1 MVRRARQFADLEIV
15 IRSIPV
21 ASLTLM
27 AHTDAAFAN
36 ATREGTQGGYVI
48 AAVDR
53 AVMNDSESDWS
64 PLVWKS
70 SRLKRAV
77 AATLAGEVQT
87 LADGLGH
94 MEWMM

>member
-1 MVRRARQFADLEIV
+1 MAQQQMGRPTVATQKLINQMVRRARQFADLEIV

-21 ASLTLM
+21 TNLTLM

-53 AVMNDSESDWS
+53 AVMNDSE
-64 PLVWKS
+64 
-70 SRLKRAV
+70 
-77 AATLAGEVQT
+77 
-87 LADGLGH
+87 
-94 MEWMM
+94 